1 MAVPPTNDVDVFAHD
16 LGYIAIVNESGELA
30 GFNLTVGGGM
40 GLTYGNKKTYPS
52 TASTLGFITLD
63 QVNNVAEKI
72 MVLQRDN
79 GNRAE
84 CVFLYLGC
92 TFH

>member
-40 GLTYGNKKTYPS
+40 GSHIRKQEDVPEHGEHSRLHNAGS
-52 TASTLGFITLD
+52 S
-63 QVNNVAEKI
+63 
-72 MVLQRDN
+72 
-79 GNRAE
+79 
-84 CVFLYLGC
+84 
-92 TFH
+92 